1 MECCNSVKIINVD
14 KNLSKE
20 EIKEIFKEICNII
33 INIKKYITVIH
44 YS

>member
-14 KNLSKE
+14 KNLNEE
-20 EIKEIFKEICNII
+20 EIREIFKEICNII
-33 INIKKYITVIH
+33 INKKKYITVIY